1 MLYSQITWF
10 IRKEDLQKNIII
22 SNSFVLSPEE
32 ISIIFGTVTLKD
44 GTLANGFG
52 VCLEEIDKTSNISID
67 KCFTFTNEE
76 GKYYF
81 SFIPLENKI
90 YNVVVYRYI

>member
-1 MLYSQITWF
+1 MLYKQIKWL

-22 SNSFVLSPEE
+22 SNTFVLEPEE
-32 ISIIFGTVTLKD
+32 ISVIFGTIKLKD

-52 VCLEEIDKTSNISID
+52 VCLEETDKTSNMSID

-81 SFIPLENKI
+81 SFIPLKNKI
-90 YNVVVYRYI
+90 YNVIVYRYI